1 MNTRECG
8 DSWFLRFGQLELCQN
23 WRHQLVRRTPHTE
36 PRTLNKL
43 THYQMTDASQASSAT
58 QSARKIIPHFPSS
71 SIPSTVRYYT
81 DVLHFESGGPQY
93 TRKDHPEPTFC
104 SVVMGPYAAVNI
116 YFFHLPNDA
125 PALHPGKAM
134 IAMSM
139 DGLEEYYGLLK
150 KEGKV
155 LWVEDIENKDWGYR
169 QFEVSD
175 EDGNRLQFFRFLED

>member
-1 MNTRECG
+1 LTNQSSVSARRLEREP
-8 DSWFLRFGQLELCQN
+8 DSAFFLATTLE
-23 WRHQLVRRTPHTE
+23 RIAI
-36 PRTLNKL
+36 LNKL
-43 THYQMTDASQASSAT
+43 TRQQMSDANPTSSTT

-81 DVLHFESGGPQY
+81 EVLHFKSGGPQY

-104 SVVMGPYAAVNI
+104 SVSMGAHAAANI

-125 PALHPGKAM
+125 PTLHPGKAM
-134 IAMSM
+134 IAMST
-139 DGLEEYYGLLK
+139 DGLEEYYSLLK
-150 KEGKV
+150 REGKV
-155 LWVEDIENKDWGYR
+155 HFVEDIEDKEWGYR